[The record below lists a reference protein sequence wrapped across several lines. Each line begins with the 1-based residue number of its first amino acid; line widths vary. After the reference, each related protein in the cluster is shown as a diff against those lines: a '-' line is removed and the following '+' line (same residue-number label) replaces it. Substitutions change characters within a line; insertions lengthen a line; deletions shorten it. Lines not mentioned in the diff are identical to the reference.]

1 MDSPTQLPS
10 PEHYSNAEEYIRDRL
25 SVADRPLSP
34 SGLADEYECGNI
46 HMRKELSRLS
56 NEGVVERV
64 SRGQYTLSET
74 SESSESVMSHGESHG
89 RDGNPTS
96 NTDEN
101 TNDNQRETTLSRQ
114 STAELYQ
121 RQYNQSGDDTNDDT
135 NVEVTTESDSTPMLG
150 LPMNP
155 NQLGV
160 IIVIVLVLWVVSRR
174 FSGSST
180 QQSDSQSDSQTDSQ
194 TDSQSQPTKGLIQ

>member
-25 SVADRPLSP
+25 SIADRPLSP

-74 SESSESVMSHGESHG
+74 SESSESVMSHDESHG

-101 TNDNQRETTLSRQ
+101 TNDNQRRSNDRIGFNSHARASNESESTWCNHSNCVGLVGRLTAFLWIFDTTIRLTIRL
-114 STAELYQ
+114 TDRL
-121 RQYNQSGDDTNDDT
+121 T
-135 NVEVTTESDSTPMLG
+135 VTT
-150 LPMNP
+150 N
-155 NQLGV
+155 
-160 IIVIVLVLWVVSRR
+160 
-174 FSGSST
+174 
-180 QQSDSQSDSQTDSQ
+180 
-194 TDSQSQPTKGLIQ
+194 